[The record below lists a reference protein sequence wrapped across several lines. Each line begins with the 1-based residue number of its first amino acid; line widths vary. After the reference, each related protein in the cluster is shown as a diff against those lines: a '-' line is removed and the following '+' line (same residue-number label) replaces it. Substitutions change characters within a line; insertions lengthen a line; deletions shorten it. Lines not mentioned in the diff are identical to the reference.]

1 MPAKTPVRI
10 WVGTRKGAFLFSSK
24 DRKKWDTAGPFFAG
38 EEVHHV
44 AQDPRDP
51 KRHFAAVNNA
61 WFGPHLYASTNGGK
75 KWDPSEKGLEV
86 KGITG
91 KTWAITDK
99 GMEMKEV
106 TDATLKRIWHIAPGA
121 ADESGV
127 VYLGGDP
134 GVLFRSGDNGATWE
148 LVLGLS
154 NHATRAR
161 WNPGAGGMM
170 VHSIQC
176 LGKGR
181 LIVGISAAGA
191 FRSSDGGKTW
201 GAYNGN
207 VRTDFQPEKFPEVGQ
222 CVHKLKAHPNNPE
235 ALYQQNHCGIY
246 RGDFGGK
253 EWTDISEGLPSRFGF
268 ALAVPAAEK
277 QTLFTIPIDSAERR
291 YVPQA
296 KLRVARSRN
305 GGKTW
310 KLLTKGLPQ
319 EHAHVLVLREAM
331 TSDDRDPAGIYFGT
345 STGALFYTRDAG
357 DSWHV
362 LSGHLPPIY
371 SVSAALH

>member
-1 MPAKTPVRI
+1 MPGKTPVRI

-24 DRKKWDTAGPFFAG
+24 DRKKWDTAGPFFSG

-51 KRHFAAVNNA
+51 KRHYAGVGNA
-61 WFGPHLYASTNGGK
+61 WFGPHLYASTDNGK
-75 KWDPSEKGLEV
+75 KWAISEKGLEV

-91 KTWAITDK
+91 KTVTVTGK
-99 GMEMKEV
+99 GMEIKEIP
-106 TDATLKRIWHIAPGA
+106 DAPLKRIWHIAAGA
-121 ADESGV
+121 ADEPGA

-134 GVLFRSGDNGATWE
+134 GVLFRSGDNGANWE
-148 LVLGLS
+148 MVRGLCD
-154 NHATRAR
+154 HPTRAQ
-161 WNPGAGGMM
+161 WNPGAGGMI

-201 GAYNGN
+201 DPFNGN

-222 CVHKLKAHPNNPE
+222 CVHKLKAHPNQPE

-246 RGDFGGK
+246 RGEFTGK
-253 EWTDISEGLPSRFGF
+253 EWVDISEGLPSRFGF

-277 QTLFTIPIDSAERR
+277 QTLFTIPIDSAEHRF
-291 YVPQA
+291 VPQG

-319 EHAHVLVLREAM
+319 KHAHVLILREAM

-345 STGALFYTRDAG
+345 SSGTLFYSRDAG
-357 DSWHV
+357 DTWHV
-362 LSGHLPPIY
+362 LAANLPPIY
-371 SVSAALH
+371 SVSPALH

>member
-10 WVGTRKGAFLFSSK
+10 WVGTRKGAFLFTSK
-24 DRKKWDTAGPFFAG
+24 DRKKWDTAGPFFSG

-44 AQDPRDP
+44 AQDPRAP
-51 KRHFAAVNNA
+51 KRHYAAVGNA
-61 WFGPHLYASTNGGK
+61 WFGPHLYASADNGK
-75 KWDPSEKGLEV
+75 KWAISEKGLEV

-91 KTWAITDK
+91 KTVTVTDK
-99 GMEMKEV
+99 GMEIKE
-106 TDATLKRIWHIAPGA
+106 TPDAPLKRIWHIAASTEDEPG
-121 ADESGV
+121 V
-127 VYLGGDP
+127 LYLGGDP
-134 GVLFRSGDNGATWE
+134 GVLFRSGDNGANWE
-148 LVLGLS
+148 MVRGLCDHS
-154 NHATRAR
+154 TRAK
-161 WNPGAGGMM
+161 WTPGAGGMI

-201 GAYNGN
+201 EAYNGN
-207 VRTDFQPEKFPEVGQ
+207 VRADFLPDKFPEVGQ

-246 RGDFGGK
+246 RADFTGK
-253 EWTDISEGLPSRFGF
+253 EWVDISEGLPSRFGF

-277 QTLFTIPIDSAERR
+277 QTLFTIPIDSAEHRF
-291 YVPQA
+291 VPQG

-319 EHAHVLVLREAM
+319 KHAHVLILREAM
-331 TSDDRDPAGIYFGT
+331 TSDDRDPAGVYFGT
-345 STGALFYTRDAG
+345 SSGTLFYTRDAG

-362 LSGHLPPIY
+362 LAEHLPPIY
-371 SVSAALH
+371 SVSPALH